1 MWLEPSNWLPY
12 IPSDLWSVDS
22 FLIVLDIAI
31 VAYILYRVL
40 MFIRGT
46 RGMQLLK
53 GFVVLSVF
61 SGLSNIL
68 HLKTVGWLLDK
79 VWASLMVAIPVV
91 FQPELRRA
99 LEQLGRGYFFSRT
112 YYQMR
117 EEDLHRLIDE
127 IVKAAETFSSTRTG
141 ALLVIQRK
149 TGLKDFIEGAVKI
162 DGVVSSELLIN
173 IFAPKSPLHDGAAII
188 RGDRIAAA
196 GALLPLSDNPALG
209 KELGTRHRAAVGL
222 TENTDSLVVVVSE
235 ETGVISLAE
244 GGRLNRYLDPKHLRD
259 FLSERL
265 QKEPAPPL
273 FKGFLWKWMNE

>member
-1 MWLEPSNWLPY
+1 MWLQPSDWLPH
-12 IPSDLWSVDS
+12 IPSDLWSADT

-40 MFIRGT
+40 IFIRGT

-53 GFVVLSVF
+53 GFVVLIVF

-68 HLKTVGWLLDK
+68 HLQTVGWLLDK
-79 VWASLMVAIPVV
+79 VWASLIVAIPVV
-91 FQPELRRA
+91 FQPELRRV
-99 LEQLGRGYFFSRT
+99 LEQLGRGYFFSRN
-112 YYQMR
+112 YYQMG
-117 EEDLHRLIDE
+117 EEDLSRLINE
-127 IVKAAETFSSTRTG
+127 IVKAVETLSSTRTG

-162 DGVVSSELLIN
+162 DGVVTSELLIN
-173 IFAPKSPLHDGAAII
+173 IFSPKSPLHDGAAII

-196 GALLPLSDNPALG
+196 GALLPLADNPALG

-259 FLSERL
+259 YLSEKL

-273 FKGFLWKWMNE
+273 FKGFSWKWMND

>member
-1 MWLEPSNWLPY
+1 MWLKPSDWLPH

-53 GFVVLSVF
+53 GFVVLIVF

-68 HLKTVGWLLDK
+68 QLKTVGWLLDK
-79 VWASLMVAIPVV
+79 VWASLIVAIPVV

-235 ETGVISLAE
+235 E
-244 GGRLNRYLDPKHLRD
+244 
-259 FLSERL
+259 
-265 QKEPAPPL
+265 
-273 FKGFLWKWMNE
+273 